1 MNTLPLSLTIAC
13 LALTAAL
20 ILAIHRGSAL
30 ATAVFK
36 SGASVAFLATAWS
49 LGALA
54 SPMGRLMLLALG
66 LSVVGDLCLLSRQSR
81 WFLAGLG
88 VFLLAHLAFAA
99 AFATGVLSVTGIAV
113 GAALM
118 LVITFLSLRWL
129 WPHLRGVMRPAVVAY
144 VAAIGAMCTLA
155 IGHSAA
161 SGSWLIAMGALLFA
175 ASDLS
180 VARQTFIA
188 PSLFNQAWGLP
199 AYYAA
204 QLLLA
209 WSAVPR

>member
-1 MNTLPLSLTIAC
+1 MNTLSITLTIAC

-36 SGASVAFLATAWS
+36 SGASAAFLATAWS

-66 LSVVGDLCLLSRQSR
+66 LSVVGDLCLLSRHSR

-99 AFATGVLSVTGIAV
+99 AFATGAWSVAGTGAGAV
-113 GAALM
+113 GM
-118 LVITFLSLRWL
+118 LVVGLVSLRWM
-129 WPHLRGVMRPAVVAY
+129 WPHLHGVMRPAVVAY
-144 VAAIGAMCTLA
+144 IVAIGVMCALA
-155 IGHSAA
+155 IGHSVA
-161 SGSWLIAMGALLFA
+161 SGHWLIAIGALLFA

-180 VARQTFIA
+180 VARQAFVA
-188 PSLFNQAWGLP
+188 PSRINQTWGLP

-209 WSAVPR
+209 WSVPR

>member
-1 MNTLPLSLTIAC
+1 MNSLSIALSIAC

-66 LSVVGDLCLLSRQSR
+66 LSVVGDLCLLSRHSR

-99 AFATGVLSVTGIAV
+99 AFATGAWSVAGTGAGAV
-113 GAALM
+113 GM
-118 LVITFLSLRWL
+118 LVVGLVSLRWM
-129 WPHLRGVMRPAVVAY
+129 WPHLHGVMRPAVVAY
-144 VAAIGAMCTLA
+144 IVAIGVMCALA
-155 IGHSAA
+155 IGHSVA
-161 SGSWLIAMGALLFA
+161 SGHWLIAIGALLFA

-180 VARQTFIA
+180 VARQAFVA
-188 PSLFNQAWGLP
+188 PSRINQTWGLP

-209 WSAVPR
+209 WSVPR

>member
-1 MNTLPLSLTIAC
+1 MNTLSILLTTAC

-20 ILAIHRGSAL
+20 ILAIRQGSAL

-66 LSVVGDLCLLSRQSR
+66 LSVVGDLCLLSRHSR

-99 AFATGVLSVTGIAV
+99 AFATGAWSVGGTVAGAV
-113 GAALM
+113 GM
-118 LVITFLSLRWL
+118 LVVGLVSLRWM
-129 WPHLRGVMRPAVVAY
+129 WPHLHGVMRPAVVAY
-144 VAAIGAMCTLA
+144 IVAIGVMCALA

-161 SGSWLIAMGALLFA
+161 SGHWLIAIGALLFA

-180 VARQTFIA
+180 VARQAFIA
-188 PSLFNQAWGLP
+188 PSLVNQAWGLP
-199 AYYAA
+199 VYYAA

-209 WSAVPR
+209 WSVPR